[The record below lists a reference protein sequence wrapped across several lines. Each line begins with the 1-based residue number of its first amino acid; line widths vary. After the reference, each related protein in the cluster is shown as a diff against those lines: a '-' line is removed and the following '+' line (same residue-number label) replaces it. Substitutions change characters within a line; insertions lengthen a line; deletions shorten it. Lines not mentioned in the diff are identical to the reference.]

1 MPKTLL
7 RSLVPLIALA
17 VVAGCAPSPPE
28 EEVAAEPAGDPNP
41 ISMSL
46 KDAWATARLNLRES
60 SEQME
65 AAGYAFQPTA
75 DVRTFGQLLTHVAGA
90 NYTFCSAAL
99 GEASPNGEDSFEDTV
114 TDRAEII
121 RVLEESL
128 AYCDRAYDAA
138 TDASL
143 SDTVEQP
150 FGGGSGPRSAVLIG
164 NIVHLNEHYGNL
176 VTYFRIN
183 GLVPPSSR
191 R

>member
-1 MPKTLL
+1 MPKTRLA
-7 RSLVPLIALA
+7 PCAAALILT
-17 VVAGCAPSPPE
+17 VIVGCTPPPAE
-28 EEVAAEPAGDPNP
+28 ESMVEPTGDADA
-41 ISMSL
+41 ISSSIR
-46 KDAWATARLNLRES
+46 DAWAAARLNLKES

-65 AAGYAFQPTA
+65 ADGYGFQPTA

-90 NYTFCSAAL
+90 NYTFCSASL
-99 GEASPNGEDSFEDTV
+99 GETSPNGEDSFEDTV
-114 TDRAEII
+114 TDRADII

-143 SDTVEQP
+143 AETVEQP
-150 FGGGSGPRSAVLIG
+150 FGGGPGPRSAALIG

-176 VTYFRIN
+176 VTYFRLN